1 MNNID
6 SSKLYERDRVLEQ
19 LIVTDTVIGNI
30 KRFMNMLE
38 ENEYVLRT

>member
-38 ENEYVLRT
+38 ENEYVLRS